1 MISQRDE
8 DRFDEGT
15 EYVFSS
21 LSLNWQI
28 IHPQQNIKMQWVQIL
43 KAERL
48 AKHCWFL
55 VLMSL
60 NIVRITEFTEIMLKS
75 ENLQLY
81 INSLH

>member
-15 EYVFSS
+15 VYVFSS

-28 IHPQQNIKMQWVQIL
+28 IHPQQNIKMQWVEML

-48 AKHCWFL
+48 GKHCWFL
-55 VLMSL
+55 MLMSL
-60 NIVRITEFTEIMLKS
+60 NIVRIQFTEIMLKS
-75 ENLQLY
+75 ENLQLH
-81 INSLH
+81 INLLH

>member
-15 EYVFSS
+15 VYVFSS

-28 IHPQQNIKMQWVQIL
+28 IHPQQNIKMQWVEML

-55 VLMSL
+55 MLMSL
-60 NIVRITEFTEIMLKS
+60 NIVRIKFTEIMLKS

-81 INSLH
+81 INLLH